1 MNSSS
6 NKMLQIPSKIK
17 GSNSKM
23 QQIPLKRQ
31 LPAPKCCKQQ
41 AKREKNRSKKHQKR
55 KNK

>member
-1 MNSSS
+1 
-6 NKMLQIPSKIK
+6 MLQIPSKIK